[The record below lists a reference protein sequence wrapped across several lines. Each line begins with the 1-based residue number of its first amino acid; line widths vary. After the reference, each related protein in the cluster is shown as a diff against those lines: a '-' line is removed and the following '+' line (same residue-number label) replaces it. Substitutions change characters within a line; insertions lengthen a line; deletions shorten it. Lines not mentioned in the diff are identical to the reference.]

1 MIYRFATCTL
11 DTDTHRFMRAGK
23 PVHVEP
29 QVFDLLRM
37 LADSN
42 GRLVTKDD
50 LVETVW
56 RGMSVSDSTI
66 SARINAARTAVGDTG
81 AAQAIIKTVHGRG
94 FQLIAEVGTDAAA
107 SAPQVATNPAERQ
120 SIRFVPSTK
129 GARIATAQS
138 GSGPPLVRVGHWLS
152 HLELDWHSPVWL
164 PLLQALG
171 QDNTL
176 IRYDQRGTGLSSR
189 DLAGAD
195 LETFVDDL
203 ERVADAHGLDRFP
216 VFAASQAVP
225 VAIRFAVRC
234 PERVSGL
241 VLYGGYAQGRALR
254 DLAPDDIKED
264 TVLGLIRAGWG
275 KADSAFM
282 NAFSTLFMPDATP
295 AQMDDFVKMQLVT
308 IAPEN
313 AAELRQIVDR
323 FDVRAQLPLL
333 RAPTLVVHALG
344 DAIQPIEQ
352 GRILASEIPDARFL
366 PLDSRNHIPLPQQ
379 GSWAHMM
386 QETGQFLENM
396 CRAR

>member
-1 MIYRFATCTL
+1 
-11 DTDTHRFMRAGK
+11 
-23 PVHVEP
+23 
-29 QVFDLLRM
+29 
-37 LADSN
+37 
-42 GRLVTKDD
+42 
-50 LVETVW
+50 
-56 RGMSVSDSTI
+56 
-66 SARINAARTAVGDTG
+66 
-81 AAQAIIKTVHGRG
+81 
-94 FQLIAEVGTDAAA
+94 
-107 SAPQVATNPAERQ
+107 
-120 SIRFVPSTK
+120 
-129 GARIATAQS
+129 
-138 GSGPPLVRVGHWLS
+138 
-152 HLELDWHSPVWL
+152 
-164 PLLQALG
+164 
-171 QDNTL
+171 
-176 IRYDQRGTGLSSR
+176 
-189 DLAGAD
+189 
-195 LETFVDDL
+195 
-203 ERVADAHGLDRFP
+203 
-216 VFAASQAVP
+216 
-225 VAIRFAVRC
+225 VRC

-323 FDVRAQLPLL
+323 FDVRAHLPLL